1 MLEEF
6 ARVLG
11 HVMGLKALNRNS
23 LAMEELLDSYKTY
36 FGIDAEL
43 LESTF
48 PEDLPE
54 KLAPFQLKN
63 EQLEA
68 LARAL
73 ALEADL
79 HVENPVAALDR
90 RRKALLLYR
99 HLEATDVATFSI
111 SRKTAIKELEALIE

>member
-23 LAMEELLDSYKTY
+23 LAMEELRDSYKTY

-43 LESTF
+43 LENTF
-48 PEDLPE
+48 PEDLLE
-54 KLAPFQLKN
+54 KLSPFQLKN

-79 HVENPVAALDR
+79 HTENPVATLDR

-99 HLEATDVATFSI
+99 HLENTDVATFSI
-111 SRKTAIKELEALIE
+111 SRKAAIKELELLIE